1 MTTLSVIIP
10 CYNRPDTLRNTLERC
25 RQQTMRDMEML
36 CVDDGSTDKT
46 PEVVEQFQMADPRI
60 RLVRLPSNSGPGLA
74 RNAGLKV
81 ASGDYV
87 AFLDSDDWP
96 EKNDFYERLYQLA
109 RRENAPIVKGEYFF
123 PTYQETDADYNQF
136 LKTAKNCFC
145 KNYCAAIYKRA
156 FLEKG
161 GIFFPALRVLEDPI
175 FSVKA
180 GVLANKLLIVPG
192 ARLCIIQSGAD
203 ARSLTPAGVRAIA
216 NGLQLYVKT
225 LNGLPLATE
234 EYVFNVATHLN
245 PFLNNT
251 LFSGLHSLEKE
262 ALNSL
267 HGLWPLLREKESLA
281 EKLILDE
288 QELEFL
294 ERTV

>member
-1 MTTLSVIIP
+1 MTILSVIIP
-10 CYNRPDTLRNTLERC
+10 CYNRPDTLRTTLEKC
-25 RQQTMRDMEML
+25 QQQTLRDMEML
-36 CVDDGSTDKT
+36 CVDDGSTDET
-46 PEVVEQFQMADPRI
+46 PSVVEQLHAADPRI
-60 RLVRLPSNSGPGLA
+60 RLVRLSSNSGPGFA
-74 RNAGLKV
+74 RNAGLK
-81 ASGDYV
+81 AACGDYV

-96 EKNDFYERLYQLA
+96 EKNDFYERLHQVA
-109 RRENAPIVKGEYFF
+109 RRENAHIVKGEYFF

-156 FLEKG
+156 FLKKG

-180 GVLANKLLIVPG
+180 GALANKLLIVPG
-192 ARLCIIQSGAD
+192 ARLCITQSGAD
-203 ARSLTPAGVRAIA
+203 ARSLTPEGVRAIA

-225 LNGLPLATE
+225 LNALPLATE
-234 EYVFNVATHLN
+234 EYVFDAATHLN

-251 LFSGLHSLEKE
+251 LLSGLHSLEKE
-262 ALNSL
+262 ALNGL
-267 HGLWPLLREKESLA
+267 HVLWPLLREKESLA

-288 QELEFL
+288 EQLAFL